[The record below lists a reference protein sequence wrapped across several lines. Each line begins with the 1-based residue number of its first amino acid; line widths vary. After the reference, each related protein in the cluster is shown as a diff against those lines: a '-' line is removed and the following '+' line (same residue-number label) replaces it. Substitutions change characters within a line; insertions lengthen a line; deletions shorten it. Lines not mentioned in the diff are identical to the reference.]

1 MKLIQYIFIYNQDID
16 LNNKEDFWKYSDGKF
31 NISDTINNL
40 QNYYIPIYIDVILI
54 GFNGDGNKKIKLE
67 KNIVQK
73 YLSYTSL
80 SKNIPYNVKENSN
93 ESLLLNRKYIY
104 RVIHSDTNVC
114 NTITDTLEYLF
125 LY

>member
-1 MKLIQYIFIYNQDID
+1 MKLIQYIFIYIQDID